1 MERPRFWLLAPGF
14 LLNMNIKPKILVVD
28 DDRSI
33 CKLMGSILQ
42 MESYPFRVATSG
54 EQARRAMDEERF
66 DILVSDIY
74 LGDDSGLH
82 LLERMKEANAD
93 SEVVIMTAHGSME
106 TAVNA
111 VHNGAFDY
119 ISKPFVV
126 DEMLGVLHRI
136 EEKFRLV
143 QGTSIG
149 AELAETL
156 PNTEIIGTSPKM
168 VDVYKKVAK
177 IARIDAP
184 VLIVGESGSGKELV
198 ARALQANSARASAPF
213 VVINCGALTETL
225 LESEL
230 FGHERGS
237 FTGATGP
244 RKGLL
249 ESAAGGTVFLDE
261 ISETSLG
268 FQVKLLRVIQER
280 EIRRVGSND
289 TSQVDIR
296 LIAATNRDLREM
308 VRNNRFREDLFHRL
322 NVFTIAVPALRD
334 RPEDVPLLASYFL
347 KVFTAKTGKV
357 VRLASDAVAAMKKYS
372 WPGNVRELK
381 NVLERAVTFNDT
393 GVVQADELE
402 FGEGDGASSEP
413 SGAPQAG
420 RPLPAGEV
428 KSSLD
433 DMEKEHIIRILRETK
448 GNKKKAAEILGIERR
463 TLYNKA
469 KRLGIDF
476 GSL

>member
-1 MERPRFWLLAPGF
+1 MSP
-14 LLNMNIKPKILVVD
+14 KPKILVVD

-33 CKLMGSILQ
+33 CKLMSSILE
-42 MESYPFRVATSG
+42 MESYPFRVAMTG
-54 EQARRAMDEERF
+54 VQARQAMEEERF
-66 DILVSDIY
+66 DILISDIY
-74 LGDDSGLH
+74 LGDDSGLQ
-82 LLERMKEANAD
+82 LLERMKAVNAET
-93 SEVVIMTAHGSME
+93 EVIIMTAHGSME
-106 TAVNA
+106 TAVRA

-126 DEMLGVLHRI
+126 DEMLAIIRRI

-143 QGTSIG
+143 QDSTAGTKSIQNF
-149 AELAETL
+149 
-156 PNTEIIGTSPKM
+156 PDTEIIGTTPKM

-177 IARIDAP
+177 ISRIEAP
-184 VLIVGESGSGKELV
+184 VLVVGESGSGKELV
-198 ARALQANSARASAPF
+198 ARALHANSARRAAPF
-213 VVINCGALTETL
+213 IVINCGAVTETL

-237 FTGATGP
+237 FTGATAA

-249 ESAAGGTVFLDE
+249 ESAAGGTAFLDE
-261 ISETSLG
+261 ISETSLT

-289 TSQVDIR
+289 TIQVDVR

-308 VRNNRFREDLFHRL
+308 VRTGQFREDLFHRL
-322 NVFTIAVPALRD
+322 NVFTIALPPLRD
-334 RPEDVPLLASYFL
+334 RKEDIPLLSSYFL
-347 KVFTAKTGKV
+347 KLFTEKTGKT
-357 VRLASDAVAAMKKYS
+357 VRLASDALEAMKHYC

-381 NVLERAVTFNDT
+381 NMLERAMTFNDT
-393 GVVQADELE
+393 GVIQLEELE
-402 FGEGDGASSEP
+402 FGEPGNGAPIEP
-413 SGAPQAG
+413 SPGPST
-420 RPLPAGEV
+420 RPLPGGEA
-428 KSSLD
+428 SLD
-433 DMEKEHIIRILRETK
+433 AMERQHIIKILKETG

-476 GSL
+476 GSI